1 MKNLISLTVVLIVLV
16 IWNSCEPADD
26 SSADTQDIASAE
38 VDMVKRGE
46 YLVIAMGC
54 DDCHSPKIYTDAGP
68 EPDMTKRFMGH
79 PADMVLPEIST
90 DALPPGW
97 VSTNEHFTAW
107 VGPWGVSFSGN
118 ITSDESGIGNWTEEN
133 FFRAI
138 REGKFKGLENGRPL
152 LPPMPWPQYRY
163 LNDEDIRAI
172 FAYLRT
178 TTPIR
183 NVVPPP
189 IPPG

>member
-68 EPDMTKRFMGH
+68 EPDMSKRFMGH
-79 PADMVLPEIST
+79 PADMVLPEFST
-90 DALPPGW
+90 EGLPPGW
-97 VSTNEHFTAW
+97 VTTNEHFTAW

-163 LNDEDIRAI
+163 LNDEDLRAI